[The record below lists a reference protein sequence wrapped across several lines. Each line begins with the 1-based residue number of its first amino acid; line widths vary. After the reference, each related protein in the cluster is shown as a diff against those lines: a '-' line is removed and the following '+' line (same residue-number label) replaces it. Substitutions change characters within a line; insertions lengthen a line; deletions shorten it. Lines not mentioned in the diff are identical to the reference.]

1 MTVSKTAF
9 APADPTPFAL
19 SLSKS
24 KGQVLRQAQHERVGD
39 VRGRL
44 KHHEHGFTPRRRFAE
59 HGFTLVEL
67 MVAFLIFGL
76 LAAAGVA
83 LLGFSVRA
91 QGAGAA
97 RLDDLSGLER
107 TVAVLSA
114 DCAEA
119 VARPTRDGNGVTLP
133 AFVGEGGSA
142 AAPMLRLVRGGWSD
156 LDASP
161 RPTLQKVEYRVEN
174 GALLRTAYPE
184 LDGAAPI
191 APAVLL
197 AHVRAATL
205 RYRYAGAWTGR
216 WDGAN
221 GIALP
226 QAMEL
231 VVLRDD
237 GKAYRALFLVGT
249 GYGAPPATGTTNAA
263 S

>member
-1 MTVSKTAF
+1 MTF
-9 APADPTPFAL
+9 PPNCRPRFHQ
-19 SLSKS
+19 
-24 KGQVLRQAQHERVGD
+24 GGD
-39 VRGRL
+39 
-44 KHHEHGFTPRRRFAE
+44 RRDD
-59 HGFTLVEL
+59 GFTLVEL
-67 MVAFLIFGL
+67 MVAFVIFGL

-133 AFVGEGGSA
+133 AFVGEGGGASVSG

-197 AHVRAATL
+197 AHVKAATL

-216 WDGAN
+216 WDGAD

-237 GKAYRALFLVGT
+237 GKTYRALFLVGT
-249 GYGAPPATGTTNAA
+249 GYGAPPATTGATNAA

>member
-1 MTVSKTAF
+1 M
-9 APADPTPFAL
+9 
-19 SLSKS
+19 
-24 KGQVLRQAQHERVGD
+24 
-39 VRGRL
+39 RGARRSA
-44 KHHEHGFTPRRRFAE
+44 EHGFGYPRRSAE

-67 MVAFLIFGL
+67 MVAFMIFGI

-114 DCAEA
+114 DCAQA
-119 VARPTRDGNGVTLP
+119 LVRPVRDANGVPLP
-133 AFVGEGGSA
+133 AFVGESGGGSGGGGGSGVV
-142 AAPMLRLVRGGWSD
+142 PMLRLVRGSWSN
-156 LDASP
+156 LDAAP
-161 RPTLQKVEYRVEN
+161 RPSLQKVEYRVEN
-174 GALLRTAYPE
+174 GALLRIASPE

-205 RYRYAGAWTGR
+205 RYRYAGAWTDR
-216 WDGAN
+216 WDGA
-221 GIALP
+221 GGVALP

-231 VVLRDD
+231 ALLRDD
-237 GKAYRALFLVGT
+237 GRTYRALFLVGT
-249 GYGAPPATGTTNAA
+249 GYGAPPAATTPGTAAGTAAGTANAPG
-263 S
+263 